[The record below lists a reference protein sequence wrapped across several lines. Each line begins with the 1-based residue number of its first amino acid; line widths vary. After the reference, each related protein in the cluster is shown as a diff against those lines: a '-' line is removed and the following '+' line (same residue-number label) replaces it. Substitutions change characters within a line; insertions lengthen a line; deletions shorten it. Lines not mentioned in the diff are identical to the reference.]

1 MCTLILAGC
10 GNGTDDG
17 DTEEPTVAV
26 CEIAPPGERPVVAL
40 PAVTNTEEYTLVASE
55 WGISSDGT
63 NAIATTEGFQ
73 DALDWAEE
81 NSIGRFIVPAGDYLI
96 GKPGNDI
103 YYAGIELPGNMIFEM
118 DPGATLTM
126 DTNDKWNY
134 CVIAIRNKQDVIVRG
149 GHIIGD
155 RDTHVYEGEEPRDP
169 DDFPSCG
176 IPENPSPFF
185 GKHDEGHAICV
196 EGKNGR
202 ILIEDM
208 ELSRVTGDGVLIVG
222 MPDGE
227 VDPEVGDITIRR
239 NDIHHNRRQGVSV
252 VGGIRILIEDN
263 DIYNIHGAS
272 PQFGVDLEGAGRINR
287 DIIVINNRFKE
298 NQGGD
303 FVNTDAKN
311 VWFEDNDC
319 DQTGLVN
326 KQSDGP
332 IVHWGGSDQVVRG
345 NNVTVT
351 VGSCNGQWGLIG
363 YSRNDPDREN
373 RGLRGD
379 NTQPN
384 YFENNTFNSAGIHLA
399 KTSHFV
405 VRDNV
410 ITDSMI
416 LGYFIECLRLEDND
430 VSRESGFTYQFRNV
444 AGEASGN
451 IKNGEP
457 VEFLMSDDSPHT
469 NAPPSVW

>member
-1 MCTLILAGC
+1 MCGLLIVGC
-10 GNGTDDG
+10 GG
-17 DTEEPTVAV
+17 DEEEVDTPPPTVAV
-26 CEIAPPGERPVVAL
+26 CDLAPPGERPTVAL
-40 PAVTNTEEYTLVASE
+40 PNVTNTEEYTLIPGD
-55 WGISSDGT
+55 WGISTDGS
-63 NAIATTEGFQ
+63 NAIATTDGLQ
-73 DALDWAEE
+73 DALDWAGE
-81 NSIGRFIVPAGDYLI
+81 NQIGRFLIPAGDYLI

-103 YYAGIELPGNMIFEM
+103 YYAGIELPGNMVFEM
-118 DPGATLTM
+118 DAGATLRM

-134 CVIAIRNKQDVIVRG
+134 CAIAIRNKQDVIVRG
-149 GHIIGD
+149 GHIVGD

-202 ILIEDM
+202 ILIEDT

-222 MPDGE
+222 LPDGE
-227 VDPEVGDITIRR
+227 ELPEVGDITIQR
-239 NDIHHNRRQGVSV
+239 NNIHHNRRQGVSV
-252 VGGIRILIEDN
+252 VGGIRVRIEDN
-263 DIYNIHGAS
+263 DIHHIYGAS

-287 DIIVINNRFKE
+287 DIVIANNRFNQ

-303 FVNTDAKN
+303 FVNTDGTN

-319 DQTGLVN
+319 DQSGLTT

-332 IVHWGGSDQVVRG
+332 IVHWGKSDQVVRG
-345 NNVTVT
+345 NTVTVT

-363 YSRNDPDREN
+363 YSGNDPDRPD
-373 RGLRGD
+373 RGVRSG

-384 YFENNTFNSAGIHLA
+384 YFENNTFVNAGIHLA
-399 KTSHFV
+399 KTSNFV

-410 ITDSMI
+410 VTDSLI

-430 VSRESGFTYQFRNV
+430 VSNERTTYQFRNV

-451 IKNGEP
+451 VRNGEP
-457 VEFLMSDDSPHT
+457 AEFLMADDSPYT
-469 NAPPSVW
+469 NSPPSVW